1 MIGSPPIQTRRGV
14 LIPFARDVLV
24 IVGLFIRL
32 HISFSGPSLE
42 FSNKDVFF
50 QNLANTEGNVAEQ
63 VTTLLAFVVAILV
76 MRKFRLSFNAI
87 FRISLPFLPFLLFA
101 FLSVAW
107 SDYPFLTMRRSMRLS
122 IELCTL
128 ILISMSY
135 VNEVN
140 RLLRIVFFVFLA
152 VAIADI
158 ISLAAP
164 SLSFTE
170 IGFNGVHYHKLE
182 AGQFILFAMP
192 IFAIGFL
199 NSGVSRFR
207 LLGLLG
213 LAICLVLFP
222 LTRAKTAWITA
233 PLAIAAVL
241 ICKTMRRRGAGIWLI
256 PLLVIA
262 LVLSLATIVLADL
275 TPSYLIEEVFGD
287 PTLTGRDVIWRFVF
301 DKFRDHE
308 IFGVGYGALW
318 QVGTDVTN
326 RLEYLYNIYA
336 VNQAHNGYIDIL
348 VQTGVVGFVILLLTL
363 LVVLRRLTQAIIAAP
378 SGILSVPLYAMFL
391 FVCML
396 TLNLTDSSFFWAAS
410 YDWIFPVA
418 LYALSYG
425 LFLGAGKTLGAAIP
439 NQRAGL
445 GTKRSSEAF

>member
-1 MIGSPPIQTRRGV
+1 MIGSPLIQTKRDV
-14 LIPFARDVLV
+14 LIPFARDALV
-24 IVGLFIRL
+24 IAGLFIRL

-50 QNLANTEGNVAEQ
+50 QNLASTEGNVAKQ

-76 MRKFRLSFNAI
+76 MKKFRLSFGAI
-87 FRISLPFLPFLLFA
+87 LRTSLPFLPFLLFA

-107 SDYPFLTMRRSMRLS
+107 SDYPFLTMRRAMRLS

-182 AGQFILFAMP
+182 AGQFILFAIP
-192 IFAIGFL
+192 IFAVGFL
-199 NSGVSRFR
+199 NSSVSRFR
-207 LLGLLG
+207 LLG

-262 LVLSLATIVLADL
+262 LVLSLAAIVLADL

-287 PTLTGRDVIWRFVF
+287 PTLTGRDAIWRFVF

-418 LYALSYG
+418 LYALSYR
-425 LFLGAGKTLGAAIP
+425 LFLGAGKPLGAAIP
-439 NQRAGL
+439 NQRVRL

>member
-1 MIGSPPIQTRRGV
+1 M
-14 LIPFARDVLV
+14 
-24 IVGLFIRL
+24 
-32 HISFSGPSLE
+32 
-42 FSNKDVFF
+42 
-50 QNLANTEGNVAEQ
+50 
-63 VTTLLAFVVAILV
+63 
-76 MRKFRLSFNAI
+76 
-87 FRISLPFLPFLLFA
+87 
-101 FLSVAW
+101 
-107 SDYPFLTMRRSMRLS
+107 
-122 IELCTL
+122 
-128 ILISMSY
+128 
-135 VNEVN
+135 
-140 RLLRIVFFVFLA
+140 
-152 VAIADI
+152 
-158 ISLAAP
+158 
-164 SLSFTE
+164 
-170 IGFNGVHYHKLE
+170 
-182 AGQFILFAMP
+182 
-192 IFAIGFL
+192 
-199 NSGVSRFR
+199 
-207 LLGLLG
+207 
-213 LAICLVLFP
+213 
-222 LTRAKTAWITA
+222 
-233 PLAIAAVL
+233 
-241 ICKTMRRRGAGIWLI
+241 
-256 PLLVIA
+256 
-262 LVLSLATIVLADL
+262 

-318 QVGTDVTN
+318 QVGTNVTN